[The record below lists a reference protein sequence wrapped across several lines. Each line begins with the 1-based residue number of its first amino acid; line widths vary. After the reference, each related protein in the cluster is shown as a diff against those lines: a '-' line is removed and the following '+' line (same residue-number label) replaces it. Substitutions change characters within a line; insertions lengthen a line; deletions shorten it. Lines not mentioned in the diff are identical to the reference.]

1 MENKKSQDSF
11 KAFLFLLVPLISILI
26 LSVAPIVY
34 TIGLAFTNKT
44 MTLGD
49 DPLEF
54 VGFANFMDVF
64 NGPFSSVFFP
74 VFGWTVIFAIIS
86 TAGSFFVGLIM
97 AMLVNNKHIKE
108 RAVYKA
114 ILILPWALP
123 VTVAILS
130 WQGLLNGSYGAI
142 NNLLLNI
149 HLIDEAIPWLT
160 DPFWARAALCFVNVW
175 LGFPYQMNICLGAL
189 ASIPQEYYEAADVDG
204 ASKFVQFF
212 KITLPSIAQTAY
224 PLLITSFSFNFN
236 NFGSAYLVTT
246 GLPARPN
253 TQWAGYTDILASVN
267 FKLSTTAGGKYNT
280 AATISII
287 VFVIL
292 ATISYLQMRVSGQF
306 EEVE

>member
-1 MENKKSQDSF
+1 MNKKKSQDSL
-11 KAFLFLLVPLISILI
+11 KALGFLAVPLVSILI
-26 LSVAPIVY
+26 LSVLPIAY
-34 TIGLAFTNKT
+34 TVWLAFTDKT
-44 MTLGD
+44 ITNPD
-49 DPLEF
+49 ASF
-54 VGFANFMDVF
+54 VGLANFVDVF
-64 NGPFSSVFFP
+64 KGPFSSVFFP
-74 VFGWTVIFAIIS
+74 VFGWTIVFAIIS
-86 TAGSFFVGLIM
+86 TAGSFFMGLIM

-142 NNLLLNI
+142 NNLLLNV
-149 HLIDEAIPWLT
+149 HLIGEPIQWLT
-160 DPFWARAALCFVNVW
+160 DPMWARIALCFVNVW

-204 ASKFVQFF
+204 ASKFVQFV

-236 NFGSAYLVTT
+236 NFGSAYLVTG

-267 FKLSTTAGGKYNT
+267 FKMASKFGKYQT
-280 AATISII
+280 ASTISII

-292 ATISYLQMRVSGQF
+292 ALISYLQMRMSGQF
-306 EEVE
+306 KEVE